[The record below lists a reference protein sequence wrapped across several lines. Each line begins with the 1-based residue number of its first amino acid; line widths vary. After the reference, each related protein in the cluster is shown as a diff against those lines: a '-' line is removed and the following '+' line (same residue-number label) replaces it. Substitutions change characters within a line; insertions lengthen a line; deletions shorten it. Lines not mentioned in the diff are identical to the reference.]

1 MSFFPWREKWK
12 ESGGGGVPL
21 LQGVGGLEPL
31 CAYEDVEDSN
41 YANAPKKDQ
50 EADGLLVLYNN
61 TNVQICST

>member
-31 CAYEDVEDSN
+31 CAYEDVEDSD
-41 YANAPKKDQ
+41 YTNAKKKTKK
-50 EADGLLVLYNN
+50 LMCY
-61 TNVQICST
+61 